1 MISREQIA
9 ELSELYSEFHAALDP
24 FTPVALAAEKAF
36 YERLHTLQAAHA
48 ADLPFPEFRR
58 YAIWQ
63 CKLYL
68 RKN

>member
-9 ELSELYSEFHAALDP
+9 ELAELYSEFHAALDP
-24 FTPVALAAEKAF
+24 FTSEALVAERDF
-36 YERLHTLQAAHA
+36 YERLRTLHASHA
-48 ADLPFPEFRR
+48 ADLPFSEFRH
-58 YAIWQ
+58 YAVWQ